1 LVGSTIVAWN
11 TKQETTMFSAH
22 NPAFDLNGLAVWS
35 EEEVSHRQYLK
46 TFLARRVREA
56 LRATNPAWEMTE
68 VETPVLMPRAL
79 VNPQYTED
87 DVFFTRADRSLALRP
102 ETTAGSY
109 FVSRRMLQKQLA
121 RPPFVVWQAGQS
133 FRQEQ
138 DHPRK
143 LLRLKA
149 FYQQEFQCVYAAD
162 TANDYH
168 EAILP
173 GVAWAIRD
181 ATALETR
188 IVPSERLPS
197 YSTRTTDVEVFWNDR
212 WTEMASI
219 SSRTD
224 FGASFTV
231 TLRGGKTRE
240 IDLLVLEVALGLDRL
255 TAVSLHREAAE

>member
-1 LVGSTIVAWN
+1 
-11 TKQETTMFSAH
+11 MF
-22 NPAFDLNGLAVWS
+22 NPAFDINGLVVWS
-35 EEEVSHRQYLK
+35 EEEISHRQYLK
-46 TFLARRVREA
+46 SFLARRVRQA
-56 LRATNPAWEMTE
+56 LKAVNPAWEMTE
-68 VETPVLMPRAL
+68 IETPVLTPRAL
-79 VNPQYTED
+79 VNPQYSED
-87 DVFFTRADRSLALRP
+87 DIFLTRTDRSLALRP

-109 FVSRRMLQKQLA
+109 FVARRMLENQLA

-143 LLRLKA
+143 FLRLKA

-162 TANDYH
+162 SGNDYH

-173 GVAWAIRD
+173 AVAAAIKD
-181 ATALETR
+181 ATALPTR
-188 IVPSERLPS
+188 IVPSDRLPS

-219 SSRTD
+219 SSRID
-224 FGASFTV
+224 FGTTCTV
-231 TLRGGKTRE
+231 TLRNGKTRE

-255 TAVSLHREAAE
+255 TVVSLHREMAQ

>member
-1 LVGSTIVAWN
+1 
-11 TKQETTMFSAH
+11 MF
-22 NPAFDLNGLAVWS
+22 NPAFDINGLVVWS
-35 EEEVSHRQYLK
+35 EEEINHRQYLK
-46 TFLARRVREA
+46 SFFALRVRQA
-56 LRATNPAWEMTE
+56 LKATNPAWEMTE
-68 VETPVLMPRAL
+68 VETPILLPRAL
-79 VNPQYTED
+79 VNPQYGED
-87 DVFFTRADRSLALRP
+87 DIFFTRSDRWLALRP

-109 FVSRRMLQKQLA
+109 FVARRMLERQRA

-143 LLRLKA
+143 FLRLKA

-162 TANDYH
+162 SGNDYH

-173 GVAWAIRD
+173 AVAAAIKD

-188 IVPSERLPS
+188 IIPSERLPS
-197 YSTRTTDVEVFWNDR
+197 YSTRTTDVEVYWSDR

-240 IDLLVLEVALGLDRL
+240 VALLVLEIALGLDRL
-255 TAVSLHREAAE
+255 TVVSLNREMAE